1 MKLKIRQIWGRE
13 NVLKILNVDSLK
25 TLIITNPWLE
35 QQSTCKRDISHT
47 EETDNIENQMR

>member
-1 MKLKIRQIWGRE
+1 MKLKIHQIWGRE

-35 QQSTCKRDISHT
+35 QQGTCKRDISNT